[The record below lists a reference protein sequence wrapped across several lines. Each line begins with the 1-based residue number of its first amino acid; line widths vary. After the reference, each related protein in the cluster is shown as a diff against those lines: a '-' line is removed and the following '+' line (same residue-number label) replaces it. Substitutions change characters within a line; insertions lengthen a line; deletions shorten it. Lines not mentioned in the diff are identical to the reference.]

1 MSEKQVDYSVYLVTE
16 RSYLNKL
23 SLEDTIEEALKGGAG
38 IVQLREK
45 NMSTR
50 DFWQLALDVKKITD
64 QYRVPLLI
72 NDRLDIALAVEAS
85 GVHIGQEDMPVLVAR
100 KLLGPEKILGVS
112 AGTLDEAFQA
122 EQAGADYLG
131 VGALFPTATKTD
143 ANPVSR
149 SVLQQICSQV
159 SIPVVG
165 IGGINE
171 NTIGEL
177 KGTGIAGVAVVS
189 AIMGKEDPKRATAHL
204 KGIMGTINL

>member
-85 GVHIGQEDMPVLVAR
+85 GVHIGQEDMPVAVAR

-112 AGTLDEAFQA
+112 AGTLDEAFLA

-131 VGALFPTATKTD
+131 VGALFPTATKID
-143 ANPVSR
+143 ANPVTR